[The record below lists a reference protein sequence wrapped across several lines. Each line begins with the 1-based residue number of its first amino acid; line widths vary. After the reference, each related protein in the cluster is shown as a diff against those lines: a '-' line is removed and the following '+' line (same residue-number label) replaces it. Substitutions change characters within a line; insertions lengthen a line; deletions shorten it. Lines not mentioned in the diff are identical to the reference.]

1 MSFLRNFSTWTSG
14 TEVPENYLFWAGIS
28 SVSAC
33 LASRVWTRMGRFTI
47 YPNVYII
54 FLGPPGNGKTVA
66 KDLALKIVREVG
78 GIKMSAEAQ
87 TKEALCKFMREECI
101 QTYTY
106 NGAVIPCTPISIYL
120 TEFSHFLGPNS
131 SHMLDFLTTIWDR
144 TGDVYDARTKNK
156 GDDILPSPYVNL
168 LACTTPDWIRTYLK
182 SDIITGGFSRRAIFV
197 NEPANDDGKRIPRPE
212 WTAEQTAARNA
223 AIEYGRTLA
232 TLVGELAWSGPAVD
246 FWDTW
251 YTTRVI
257 PQDPDTRGYHKSKP
271 ALLLKVATIVA
282 LSERPEL
289 RIDREHMETALAI
302 LDSTEATLSRVFQ
315 GIGRNELNGVASK
328 LLDNIKDFGK
338 RTEYELNGKHSA
350 AVMLPEAVLKGMMFR
365 DGTGSEY
372 NEVISH
378 LTAIGKIEKRG
389 LPPRVAGQP
398 TRVMILLRE
407 SGPV

>member
-1 MSFLRNFSTWTSG
+1 MTWVSG
-14 TEVPENYLFWAGIS
+14 TEVPENYLFWSGIS
-28 SVSAC
+28 AVSAT

-66 KDLALKIVREVG
+66 KDLALKVVRDVG

-87 TKEALCKFMREECI
+87 TKEALCKYMREECL
-101 QTYTY
+101 QTYSY
-106 NGAVIPCTPISIYL
+106 NGTPVPCTPISIYL

-197 NEPANDDGKRIPRPE
+197 NEPANDDTERHPRPE
-212 WTAEQTAARNA
+212 WSEEQVIAKKA
-223 AIEYGRTLA
+223 AIEYAKILSTVIGEMKWTQQA
-232 TLVGELAWSGPAVD
+232 TA
-246 FWDTW
+246 FWDNW
-251 YTTRVI
+251 YLTRVI
-257 PQDPDTRGYHKSKP
+257 PRDPDTRGYHKSKP
-271 ALLLKVATIVA
+271 ALLLKVATIIA

-289 RIDREHMETALAI
+289 LIDREHMETALAI

-315 GIGRNELNGVASK
+315 GIGRNELNAVATK
-328 LLDNIKDFGK
+328 LMDYLIAANVSRFKHDG
-338 RTEYELNGKHSA
+338 ELKQA
-350 AVMLPEAVLKGMMFR
+350 RMIPEKVLKGLMFR
-365 DGTGSEY
+365 DGRGNEY
-372 NEVISH
+372 DEILSH
-378 LTAIGKIEKRG
+378 LIATEQVIKMEVPASATS
-389 LPPRVAGQP
+389 PS
-398 TRVMILLRE
+398 RVMIILRE
-407 SGPV
+407 SVVLVKDTTP